1 MSLYTLSF
9 LIFIFKVVVVVLRKV
24 INVVFIDDI
33 ALCELLFFNLGGV
46 TRDILVVAHHI
57 KLFENTHVVASVGH

>member
-9 LIFIFKVVVVVLRKV
+9 LFFIIKVFVVAVRKVNDVVLV
-24 INVVFIDDI
+24 NDVT
-33 ALCELLFFNLGGV
+33 LCELLFFHLGRV
-46 TRDILVVAHHI
+46 TRDIAVVAHHI